1 MLDVRCH
8 GPVDYESERRKRTQ
22 DGEESGHDDLSV
34 LEDLP
39 FTEQTSGDRQD
50 SASGCRTKVL
60 LWRDSDQPGPGHA
73 FGQDVQAS

>member
-8 GPVDYESERRKRTQ
+8 GPVDYESERRHGTQ

-39 FTEQTSGDRQD
+39 TTELMSIDRQD
-50 SASGCRTKVL
+50 SASGRRTKVQ
-60 LWRDSDQPGPGHA
+60 LWRDSHQPGPGHA
-73 FGQDVQAS
+73 FG